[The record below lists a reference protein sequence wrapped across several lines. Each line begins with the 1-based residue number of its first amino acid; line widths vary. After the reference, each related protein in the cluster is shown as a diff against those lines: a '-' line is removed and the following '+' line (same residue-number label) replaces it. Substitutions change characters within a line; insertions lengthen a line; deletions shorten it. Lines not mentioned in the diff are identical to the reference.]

1 MIDYIKAKKILIK
14 SKIKIKDQLINSLDS
29 LNRICSKNIYSPAN
43 YPSGNNTAFD
53 GYAINSKDTINLN
66 KINIQL
72 WSDNNEEFDSQNT
85 DNSFEFEF
93 TSLSA

>member
-1 MIDYIKAKKILIK
+1 MLDAVKKLDKYDSACSVSEIK
-14 SKIKIKDQLINSLDS
+14 SFVLRQDKDNIFTPIN
-29 LNRICSKNIYSPAN
+29 
-43 YPSGNNTAFD
+43 FD
-53 GYAINSKDTINLN
+53 